1 MRTFTP
7 RPQSASELHR
17 SWLELVETE
26 GPFLAIPPLK
36 RVWPQGMFAL
46 DGDRRDILNDGRA
59 TFEKAWEAHDIRP
72 ADEDTLEAYR
82 TARDEWVRL
91 VLGEVAQWGD
101 DLRWGADAVPN
112 ATAFSPTRAI
122 SISPSAVL
130 MGQESASALV
140 YVVDPVD
147 HLNQDGTDGWAATA
161 IDRIEAMLRASGI
174 EIGVLTDGR
183 WWALVG
189 AREGAM
195 CASGIV
201 DSQTWSEEQHVRN
214 AFFTLLAPQYLIG
227 GDPGERLPKLFEE
240 SVAAA
245 EEITE
250 ALGAQVRRAVE
261 LIVQSFSETAVEARR
276 RGQPNPLPA
285 DPHQVYEA
293 TVTVMM
299 RVVFLLF
306 AEERGLLP
314 QSDLFVSGYGI
325 STELDSLRHRTQGGN
340 EDTLE
345 AAYLTWHRL
354 LSTSQALWQG
364 ASFENMRMPAYGGS
378 LFDPDRFPFLTA
390 VNEHKTLAL
399 PVSDRV
405 MLHVLESVQVAHL
418 KGGEARHIS
427 FRDIDVEQ
435 IGYIY
440 EGLLGYSCEV
450 VQGQVKIGLRGTSG
464 EEPEI
469 GLDTLEKLSAQHLE
483 PKKLAKAI
491 IDWAKEDQPSCK
503 PQTPAA
509 LTKLLQTPLGDDGE
523 AVRFINSITEDD
535 PELRTR
541 LATWVGV
548 MRRDLRGKPMVVR
561 PGELL
566 VIETP
571 SRRNAGAHYTP
582 SFLAEEVV
590 QHALEPLCYSPGPYQ
605 TADQSRWI
613 LKSSDEILRLK
624 VADIAAGSGAF
635 LVAAGRYLSERV
647 VEAWTKEDPASTVRS
662 DLHTQAMRKVVANCL
677 YGADINEMA
686 VEMCK
691 LSLWLV
697 SLDQDLPFSF
707 VDDKILHGNSLLGI
721 TDLEQLRKLHI
732 YPEHAGTWQLGSI
745 TDTDIDATIQTASN
759 IRRQLSSEID
769 EFDNARSA
777 KAKRRQLAEF
787 ISKTAQLRDLA
798 DGIVAV
804 GLREGGNPGKALNE
818 QFENLRIAVSK
829 AYPMDG
835 KPADSRFLDD
845 ILEAGLTPTVV
856 TDYGRWKPIH
866 WILDLPDV
874 MLDHSGFDAVIGN
887 PPFLGGSKITGALGK
902 NLRDW
907 FVNCLAYGVR
917 GTADMVA
924 YFFLR
929 SSVLVHSHGT
939 IGLIATSTVAQGAT
953 REVGLDQ
960 ISNRGFEIVRSIQS
974 ARWPS
979 SSATLEYAAIWGT
992 FASLSEDAHRV
1003 SDNLVSRKIST
1014 LLEPEGNSTGHPQ
1027 LLAANLE
1034 SVFFG
1039 CYVHGDGFVIEEGEA
1054 RKWIAEDVKYSEVL
1068 FPYLGGDD
1076 LNSCPNFSASRWI
1089 IDFNDRA
1096 ELAAAAYRRAYD
1108 RVVELVKPLR
1118 LRQSDARLKNKWWL
1132 YKRPAPAMRKAIQSL
1147 DSVLVMSQISKVTM
1161 PVRVPARQVFDQ
1173 RVCVFSENSY
1183 SFQALVSSSIHSI
1196 WATKYSS
1203 TLGVTVSYSLADAF
1217 GTFPLPDIIPRLESV
1232 GESLELERGS
1242 LMIKRSLGLTKLYNL
1257 INDVD
1262 ISDEVDPDVARLRE
1276 IHIEID
1282 HAAMEA
1288 YGWQD
1293 IELDHGF
1300 HSYRQMERFTVSPA
1314 ARVEILDR
1322 LLALNH
1328 ERVATESEQRKVSE
1342 SASRVKA
1349 KRGHKPK
1356 VDDSQGAMF

>member
-1 MRTFTP
+1 
-7 RPQSASELHR
+7 
-17 SWLELVETE
+17 
-26 GPFLAIPPLK
+26 
-36 RVWPQGMFAL
+36 MFAL

-201 DSQTWSEEQHVRN
+201 DSQTWSEEQHIRN
-214 AFFTLLAPQYLIG
+214 AFFALLAPQYLIG
-227 GDPGERLPKLFEE
+227 GDPVERLPKLFEE

-314 QSDLFVSGYGI
+314 QSELFVGGYGI
-325 STELDSLRHRTQGGN
+325 STELDALRHRTQGGN

-345 AAYLTWHRL
+345 STYLTWHRL
-354 LSTSQALWQG
+354 LATSQALWQG

-378 LFDPDRFPFLTA
+378 LFDPDRFPFLTT

-405 MLHVLESVQVAHL
+405 MLRVLESVQIAHL

-450 VQGQVKIGLRGTSG
+450 VQGEVKIGLRGTSG

-469 GLDTLEKLSAQHLE
+469 GLDTLDELRTQHVD

-491 IDWAKEDQPSCK
+491 IDWVKEDQPSSK

-509 LTKLLQTPLGDDGE
+509 LNKLLQTPLESDGE

-541 LATWVGV
+541 LTMWVGV

-590 QHALEPLCYSPGPYQ
+590 QHALEPLCYSPGPHQ
-605 TADQSRWI
+605 TADQSQWV
-613 LKSSDEILRLK
+613 LKSPEEILRLK

-635 LVAAGRYLSERV
+635 LVAAGRYLAKRV
-647 VEAWTKEDPASTVRS
+647 VEAWGEDPDGYSRG

-697 SLDQDLPFSF
+697 SLDRDLPFSF
-707 VDDKILHGNSLLGI
+707 VDDKVLLGNTLLGI
-721 TDLEQLRKLHI
+721 TSLDQLRKLHI
-732 YPEHAGTWQLGSI
+732 DPEQAGTWQLGSI
-745 TDTDIDATIQTASN
+745 TDTDIDATIKTASE
-759 IRRQLSSEID
+759 IRGQLASEID
-769 EFDNARSA
+769 EFDLARNAR
-777 KAKRRQLAEF
+777 AKRRLLTEF
-787 ISKTAQLRDLA
+787 NTKTAQLRQIA
-798 DGIVAV
+798 DGIIAA
-804 GLREGGNPGKALNE
+804 GLREGGKPGKKLNE
-818 QFENLRIAVSK
+818 QYENLRIAVSK

-835 KPADSRFLDD
+835 RPADPQFLGDV
-845 ILEAGLTPTVV
+845 LETGLTPTVV
-856 TDYGRWKPIH
+856 TDYERWKPIH
-866 WILDLPDV
+866 WVLEIPDV
-874 MLDHSGFDAVIGN
+874 MIDHGGFDAIVGN
-887 PPFLGGSKITGALGK
+887 PPFLGGKKLTGAMGT
-902 NLRDW
+902 NLREW
-907 FVNCLAYGVR
+907 YINTIALGVK
-917 GTADMVA
+917 GHADLVA

-929 SSVLVHSHGT
+929 GHGLLNSGGAL
-939 IGLIATSTVAQGAT
+939 GLIATNSIAQGDT

-960 ISNRGFEIVRSIQS
+960 MVDRGFTITRAVQS
-974 ARWPS
+974 APWPAA
-979 SSATLEYAAIWGT
+979 SASLEYAAVWGSQR
-992 FASLSEDAHRV
+992 SLSDELPRSV
-1003 SDNLVSRKIST
+1003 GGLSVRRIST
-1014 LLEPEGNSTGHPQ
+1014 LLEAEGRVEGLPIRLIRN
-1027 LLAANLE
+1027 ANLA
-1034 SVFFG
+1034 FIG
-1039 CYVHGDGFVIEEGEA
+1039 CYILGMGFIVDPVEA
-1054 RKWIAEDVKYSEVL
+1054 SSWIDRDQKNQEIL
-1068 FPYLGGDD
+1068 FPYLNGEDI
-1076 LNSCPNFSASRWI
+1076 NSRSDFSASRWV
-1089 IDFNDRA
+1089 IDFNA
-1096 ELAAAAYRRAYD
+1096 LSLESAKKFSFAIS
-1108 RVVELVKPLR
+1108 RVEKEVYPERQKVNRKALR
-1118 LRQSDARLKNKWWL
+1118 ERWWQ
-1132 YKRPAPAMRKAIQSL
+1132 YADKRPAMRAAIADLSE
-1147 DSVLVMSQISKVTM
+1147 VLVLTRHTKTVM
-1161 PVRVPARQVFDQ
+1161 PVRVTTGQIFSDALVVFSTDSYATQAILSSTAHYLWVVKYGSTIGMGTRYTPSDVFD
-1173 RVCVFSENSY
+1173 
-1183 SFQALVSSSIHSI
+1183 
-1196 WATKYSS
+1196 
-1203 TLGVTVSYSLADAF
+1203 
-1217 GTFPLPDIIPRLESV
+1217 TFPQPVETDRLRKSGRVLES
-1232 GESLELERGS
+1232 ERRNIMGRR
-1242 LMIKRSLGLTKLYNL
+1242 KLGLTKLYNL
-1257 INDVD
+1257 VNDPEIEDVMD
-1262 ISDEVDPDVARLRE
+1262 LDVARLRE
-1276 IHIEID
+1276 IHAEID
-1282 HAAMEA
+1282 NAVMES
-1288 YGWQD
+1288 YGWED
-1293 IELDHGF
+1293 LDLDYGF
-1300 HSYRQMERFTVSPA
+1300 HTYRQIERFTVNPA
-1314 ARVEILDR
+1314 VRAEILDR
-1322 LLALNH
+1322 LLQLNH
-1328 ERVATESEQRKVSE
+1328 ERAAAEDKQRTLSE
-1342 SASRVKA
+1342 SAGTVNA
-1349 KRGHKPK
+1349 KRGRKPK
-1356 VDDSQGAMF
+1356 VDDSQGTMF

>member
-46 DGDRRDILNDGRA
+46 DRDRRDILNDGRA
-59 TFEKAWEAHDIRP
+59 TFEKAWEARDIRP
-72 ADEDTLEAYR
+72 GDEDTLEAYR

-91 VLGEVAQWGD
+91 VLGEVAQWGE

-147 HLNQDGTDGWAATA
+147 RLNQDGTDGWAANA
-161 IDRIEAMLRASGI
+161 IDRMEAMLRASGI

-314 QSDLFVSGYGI
+314 QSELFVGGYGI
-325 STELDSLRHRTQGGN
+325 STELDALRHRTHGGD

-345 AAYLTWHRL
+345 ATYLTWHRL

-450 VQGQVKIGLRGTSG
+450 VHGQVKIGLRGTSG

-469 GLDTLEKLSAQHLE
+469 GLDTLDELRAQHLD
-483 PKKLAKAI
+483 PKNLAKAI
-491 IDWAKEDQPSCK
+491 IDWVKEDQPSCK
-503 PQTPAA
+503 PQTLAA
-509 LTKLLQTPLGDDGE
+509 LTKLLQTPLEGDGE
-523 AVRFINSITEDD
+523 AVRFINSITDHD

-541 LATWVGV
+541 LTMWVGV

-590 QHALEPLCYSPGPYQ
+590 QHALEPLCYSPGPHQ
-605 TADQSRWI
+605 TADQRQWV
-613 LKSSDEILRLK
+613 LKSPEEILRLK

-635 LVAAGRYLSERV
+635 LVAAGRYLAKRV
-647 VEAWTKEDPASTVRS
+647 VEAWGGDPEGFARG

-697 SLDQDLPFSF
+697 SLDRDLPFSF
-707 VDDKILHGNSLLGI
+707 VDDKVLLGNTLLGI
-721 TDLEQLRKLHI
+721 TSLDQLRKLHI
-732 YPEHAGTWQLGSI
+732 DPKQAGTWQLGSI
-745 TDTDIDATIQTASN
+745 TDTDIDATIKTASE
-759 IRRQLSSEID
+759 IRGQLASEID
-769 EFDNARSA
+769 EFDLARNA
-777 KAKRRQLAEF
+777 KAKRRLLIEF
-787 ISKTAQLRDLA
+787 GTKTAQLRRIA
-798 DGIVAV
+798 DGIIAA
-804 GLREGGNPGKALNE
+804 GLREGGKPGKKLNE
-818 QFENLRIAVSK
+818 QYENLRIAVSK

-835 KPADSRFLDD
+835 KPADPQFLDD
-845 ILEAGLTPTVV
+845 ILETGLTPTVV
-856 TDYGRWKPIH
+856 TDYERWKPIH
-866 WILDLPDV
+866 WVLELPDV
-874 MLDHSGFDAVIGN
+874 MIDHGGFDAIVGN
-887 PPFLGGSKITGALGK
+887 PPFLGGSKLTGAIGT
-902 NLRDW
+902 NTREW
-907 FVNCLAYGVR
+907 FVNVIASSAKGN
-917 GTADMVA
+917 ADIVA

-929 SSVLVHSHGT
+929 GHQLLKETGT
-939 IGLIATSTVAQGAT
+939 LGLIATNTIAQGDT
-953 REVGLDQ
+953 REVGLDRLVAQ
-960 ISNRGFEIVRSIQS
+960 GFFISRAVQS
-974 ARWPS
+974 AKWPAA
-979 SSATLEYAAIWGT
+979 SANLEYAAVWGT
-992 FASLSEDAHRV
+992 RRALPEELSRFVGNDPVRRV
-1003 SDNLVSRKIST
+1003 ST
-1014 LLEPEGNSTGHPQ
+1014 LLEAAGRHEGIPERLIENTG
-1027 LLAANLE
+1027 LA
-1034 SVFFG
+1034 FIG
-1039 CYVHGDGFVIEEGEA
+1039 CYVHGDGFLIKPEEA
-1054 RKWIAEDVKYSEVL
+1054 VTWLQEDESNSSVL
-1068 FPYLGGDD
+1068 FPYLGGED
-1076 LNSCPNFSASRWI
+1076 LNSRPDCSGSRWV
-1089 IDFNDRA
+1089 IDFNGLSEIASSRYQVPFQRIVLEA
-1096 ELAAAAYRRAYD
+1096 
-1108 RVVELVKPLR
+1108 KPQR
-1118 LRQSDARLKNKWWL
+1118 MKVADKNVRKNWWL
-1132 YKRPAPAMRKAIQSL
+1132 FKRAAPGMRAAISEL
-1147 DSVLVMSQISKVTM
+1147 DDVLVITRVSKTLM
-1161 PVRVPARQVFDQ
+1161 PVRVRTGQVFSDSLT
-1173 RVCVFSENSY
+1173 VFALNSY
-1183 SFQALVSSSIHSI
+1183 GSQAVLSSSMHNSWAMKFGSGLRSDPRYTPSDVFETFPRPANSDRLDTIGQAL
-1196 WATKYSS
+1196 
-1203 TLGVTVSYSLADAF
+1203 
-1217 GTFPLPDIIPRLESV
+1217 DI
-1232 GESLELERGS
+1232 ERREI
-1242 LMIKRSLGLTKLYNL
+1242 MFRRDLGLTKLYNL
-1257 INDVD
+1257 VNDPAVTNVMD
-1262 ISDEVDPDVARLRE
+1262 VDVARLRE
-1276 IHIEID
+1276 IHVQID
-1282 HAAMEA
+1282 KAVLEA
-1288 YGWQD
+1288 YGWGDVPLQ
-1293 IELDHGF
+1293 HGF
-1300 HSYRQMERFTVSPA
+1300 YTYRQMERFTFSPA

-1322 LLALNH
+1322 LMELNH
-1328 ERVATESEQRKVSE
+1328 ERAAAEDEQRTLSE
-1342 SASRVKA
+1342 SAGTVKT
-1349 KRGHKPK
+1349 KRGRKPK

>member
-1 MRTFTP
+1 MRTYTP

-59 TFEKAWEAHDIRP
+59 IFEKAWEAQDIHSG
-72 ADEDTLEAYR
+72 DEDTLAAYR

-91 VLGEVAQWGD
+91 VLGEVAQWGE

-122 SISPSAVL
+122 AISPSAVL

-161 IDRIEAMLRASGI
+161 IDRMEAMLRASGI

-276 RGQPNPLPA
+276 RGQPNPLPD

-299 RVVFLLF
+299 RTVFLLF

-325 STELDSLRHRTQGGN
+325 SAELDALRHRTHGGN

-345 AAYLTWHRL
+345 ATYLTWHRL

-378 LFDPDRFPFLTA
+378 LFDPDRFPFLIA

-427 FRDIDVEQ
+427 FQDIDVEQ

-450 VQGQVKIGLRGTSG
+450 VQGQVKVGLRGTSG

-469 GLDTLEKLSAQHLE
+469 GLDTLDELRTKHID

-491 IDWAKEDQPSCK
+491 IEWVKEDQPSCK

-509 LTKLLQTPLGDDGE
+509 LTKLLQESREGDGE

-541 LATWVGV
+541 LTMWVDV

-605 TADQSRWI
+605 TADQSQWI

-647 VEAWTKEDPASTVRS
+647 VEAWTMENAASIARR

-721 TDLEQLRKLHI
+721 TDLEQLRKLHV
-732 YPEHAGTWQLGSI
+732 YPEKAGIWQFGSI
-745 TDTDIDATIQTASN
+745 TDTDIDATIQTASD
-759 IRRQLSSEID
+759 IRRQLASEID

-777 KAKRRQLAEF
+777 KAKRRQLAAF
-787 ISKTAQLRDLA
+787 NTKTAQLRRMA
-798 DGIVAV
+798 DGIIAA
-804 GLREGGNPGKALNE
+804 GLREGGKPGKKLNE
-818 QFENLRIAVSK
+818 QYENLRIAVSK
-829 AYPMDG
+829 AYPIDG
-835 KPADSRFLDD
+835 KPADAQFLDEITD
-845 ILEAGLTPTVV
+845 IGLTPIVI
-856 TDYGRWKPIH
+856 TDYERWKPIH
-866 WILDLPDV
+866 WVIELPDV
-874 MLDHSGFDAVIGN
+874 IVDHGGFDAIVGN
-887 PPFLGGSKITGALGK
+887 PPFLGGQKLTGAMGK

-907 FVNCLAYGVR
+907 FVNALAF
-917 GTADMVA
+917 GTKGSADMVA

-929 SSVLVHSHGT
+929 GLGLLNPRGT
-939 IGLIATSTVAQGAT
+939 MGLIATNTIAQGKT

-960 ISNRGFEIVRSIQS
+960 MVERGFSIARAVQS
-974 ARWPS
+974 ASWPA
-979 SSATLEYAAIWGT
+979 SSASLEYAAVWGSVNPLPDDLPLY
-992 FASLSEDAHRV
+992 ADGQQVR
-1003 SDNLVSRKIST
+1003 RMST
-1014 LLEPEGNSTGHPQ
+1014 LLE
-1027 LLAANLE
+1027 AAGRVNVQPVPLVE
-1034 SVFFG
+1034 NANQAFQG
-1039 CYVHGDGFVIEEGEA
+1039 CTLVGMGFVLDPTEA
-1054 RKWIAEDVKYSEVL
+1054 DEWVDRDPKNIAVV
-1068 FPYLGGDD
+1068 FPYLGGED
-1076 LNSCPNFSASRWI
+1076 LNSRASSSASRRV
-1089 IDFNDRA
+1089 IDFNDFD
-1096 ELAAAAYRRAYD
+1096 EKSAAQYEIPFA
-1108 RVVELVKPLR
+1108 RVKMEVMPERV
-1118 LRQSDARLKNKWWL
+1118 KNKRAVYRDYWWQFGE
-1132 YKRPAPAMRKAIQSL
+1132 KRPAMRAAIRDL
-1147 DSVLVMSQISKVTM
+1147 DEVLVIALVSKTVM
-1161 PVRVPARQVFDQ
+1161 PVRVPTSQVFSHKLGVFATDSYARQAV
-1173 RVCVFSENSY
+1173 
-1183 SFQALVSSSIHSI
+1183 LSSSIHRL
-1196 WATKYSS
+1196 WAIRYSS
-1203 TLGVTVSYSLADAF
+1203 TMRTDVNYSSSDVF
-1217 GTFPLPDIIPRLESV
+1217 ETFPCPAYTDHVEASGRTLDV
-1232 GESLELERGS
+1232 ERREIM
-1242 LMIKRSLGLTKLYNL
+1242 LRRNLGLTDVYNL
-1257 INDVD
+1257 VNDREVSDGDDSD
-1262 ISDEVDPDVARLRE
+1262 IARLRE
-1276 IHIEID
+1276 IHREVD
-1282 HAAMEA
+1282 SAVMEA
-1288 YGWQD
+1288 YGWED
-1293 IELDHGF
+1293 IPLDYGFHIYRQVERFAVGPDARLEIFDRLLELDH
-1300 HSYRQMERFTVSPA
+1300 
-1314 ARVEILDR
+1314 AR
-1322 LLALNH
+1322 A
-1328 ERVATESEQRKVSE
+1328 ATEIEQHKLSE
-1342 SASRVKA
+1342 STGTSKT
-1349 KRGHKPK
+1349 KRGRKPK

>member
-314 QSDLFVSGYGI
+314 QSELFVEGYGI
-325 STELDSLRHRTQGGN
+325 STELDALRHHTHGGN

-345 AAYLTWHRL
+345 ATYLTWHRL

-378 LFDPDRFPFLTA
+378 LFDPNRFPFLIA

-450 VQGQVKIGLRGTSG
+450 VHGQVKIGLRGTSG

-469 GLDTLEKLSAQHLE
+469 GLDTLDELRTQHVD

-509 LTKLLQTPLGDDGE
+509 LAKLLQTPLEGDGE

-541 LATWVGV
+541 LTMWVGV

-590 QHALEPLCYSPGPYQ
+590 QHALEPLCYSPGPHQ
-605 TADQSRWI
+605 TADQSQWV
-613 LKSSDEILRLK
+613 LKSPEEILRLK

-635 LVAAGRYLSERV
+635 LVAAGRYLAKRV
-647 VEAWTKEDPASTVRS
+647 VEAWGEDPASAARS

-697 SLDQDLPFSF
+697 SLDRDLPFSF
-707 VDDKILHGNSLLGI
+707 VDDKVLLGNSLLGI
-721 TDLEQLRKLHI
+721 TSLDQLRKLHI
-732 YPEHAGTWQLGSI
+732 APEQAGTWQLGSV
-745 TDTDIDATIQTASN
+745 TDTDIDATIKTASE
-759 IRRQLSSEID
+759 IRGQLAEEID
-769 EFDNARSA
+769 EFDLARNA
-777 KAKRRQLAEF
+777 KAKRRLLTEF
-787 ISKTAQLRDLA
+787 NTKTAQLRRIA
-798 DGIVAV
+798 DGIIAA
-804 GLREGGNPGKALNE
+804 GLREGGKPGKKLNE
-818 QFENLRIAVSK
+818 QYENLRIAVSK
-829 AYPMDG
+829 AHPLDG

-845 ILEAGLTPTVV
+845 ILEAGLTPLVV
-856 TDYGRWKPIH
+856 TDYERWKPIH
-866 WILDLPDV
+866 WVLELPDV
-874 MLDHSGFDAVIGN
+874 MIDHGGFDAVIGN
-887 PPFLGGSKITGALGK
+887 PPFLGGQKLTGAMGTD
-902 NLRDW
+902 LRDW
-907 FVNCLAYGVR
+907 FVNSLAR
-917 GTADMVA
+917 GTTGSADLVA

-929 SSVLVHSHGT
+929 AHGLLNPGGT
-939 IGLIATSTVAQGAT
+939 LGLIATNTIAQGAT

-960 ISNRGFEIVRSIQS
+960 MVSRGFTITRAVQS
-974 ARWPS
+974 ASWPAA
-979 SSATLEYAAIWGT
+979 SANLEYAAVWG
-992 FASLSEDAHRV
+992 SKRMLPDELSRYADGQPVRRV
-1003 SDNLVSRKIST
+1003 ST
-1014 LLEPEGNSTGHPQ
+1014 LLEAEGRVEGFPSRLVENTNEAFQ
-1027 LLAANLE
+1027 
-1034 SVFFG
+1034 G
-1039 CYVHGDGFVIEEGEA
+1039 CIVLGMGFVIDHEEA
-1054 RKWIAEDVKYSEVL
+1054 AQWIERDSKNAEVL
-1068 FPYLGGDD
+1068 FPYLNGED
-1076 LNSCPNFSASRWI
+1076 LNSRPDCSGSRWV
-1089 IDFNDRA
+1089 IDFNAMPLESAEKFLLPFERVRLQVRPERA
-1096 ELAAAAYRRAYD
+1096 KASRA
-1108 RVVELVKPLR
+1108 VAESNWWQHLR
-1118 LRQSDARLKNKWWL
+1118 SR
-1132 YKRPAPAMRKAIQSL
+1132 PAMRAAISEL
-1147 DSVLVMSQISKVTM
+1147 THVLAI
-1161 PVRVPARQVFDQ
+1161 
-1173 RVCVFSENSY
+1173 
-1183 SFQALVSSSIHSI
+1183 ALVSKTVMPIRVPTGQVFSNLLGVFATDSFATQAVLSSSMHYF
-1196 WATKYSS
+1196 WAVMYGS
-1203 TLGVTVSYSLADAF
+1203 TLETRVRYTPSDVYE
-1217 GTFPLPDIIPRLESV
+1217 TFPLPTATDRLHAA
-1232 GESLELERGS
+1232 GRRLDTERREILLS
-1242 LMIKRSLGLTKLYNL
+1242 RDLGLTKLYNL
-1257 INDVD
+1257 VHDPSISNDMDV
-1262 ISDEVDPDVARLRE
+1262 DVARLRE
-1276 IHIEID
+1276 IHVEVD
-1282 HAAMEA
+1282 RAVMEA
-1288 YGWQD
+1288 YGWNHVPLEHD
-1293 IELDHGF
+1293 F
-1300 HSYRQMERFTVSPA
+1300 HTYRRMNRFTVSPA
-1314 ARVEILDR
+1314 ARIEILDR
-1322 LLALNH
+1322 LLQLNH
-1328 ERVATESEQRKVSE
+1328 ERAAAEDEQRTLSE
-1342 SASRVKA
+1342 STGTVKA
-1349 KRGHKPK
+1349 KRGRKPK